1 MLKAIY
7 FLATLLWMLDRVK
20 VETSLTQEKADWEDR
35 TALPIIPYPT
45 SGVKAPVITWKLDSI
60 RLT

>member
-1 MLKAIY
+1 MLN
-7 FLATLLWMLDRVK
+7 RVK
-20 VETSLTQEKADWEDR
+20 VETSLTQEKGDWEDR

-60 RLT
+60 